1 MSARE
6 LRRVLA
12 LPRAAPALLAGALLL
27 ALPGEARPQDVVRHV
42 GRVTVQVDTSR
53 GFPGGVL
60 VVRLSSRGRLGAA
73 WALLDGRR
81 APFYARGGVLRALVP
96 VAAGEEPGTTTLG
109 IGIAARR
116 GEQRIAI
123 PVEIGARAYAAR
135 TVPLPVPFQSLLALP
150 EATRDARRLLEQIRS
165 RSATPGPESLRPP
178 VAANGGGFG
187 ELRSYPGF
195 AELESRI
202 DALTGERHRG
212 VDYAV
217 PTGTP
222 VLATGAG
229 TVLLAGPLVLSGGT
243 VVIDH
248 GQGIVSVL
256 LHLSRIDVRAGQA
269 VAAGSPI
276 GLSGEGGLAPAPQL
290 QWRVYLH
297 GVAVDPHV
305 LDAVLRS
312 AT

>member
-1 MSARE
+1 M
-6 LRRVLA
+6 
-12 LPRAAPALLAGALLL
+12 
-27 ALPGEARPQDVVRHV
+27 
-42 GRVTVQVDTSR
+42 
-53 GFPGGVL
+53 
-60 VVRLSSRGRLGAA
+60 
-73 WALLDGRR
+73 
-81 APFYARGGVLRALVP
+81 
-96 VAAGEEPGTTTLG
+96 
-109 IGIAARR
+109 
-116 GEQRIAI
+116 
-123 PVEIGARAYAAR
+123 
-135 TVPLPVPFQSLLALP
+135 
-150 EATRDARRLLEQIRS
+150 
-165 RSATPGPESLRPP
+165 
-178 VAANGGGFG
+178 
-187 ELRSYPGF
+187 
-195 AELESRI
+195 
-202 DALTGERHRG
+202 
-212 VDYAV
+212 
-217 PTGTP
+217 
-222 VLATGAG
+222 LATGAG